1 MKHKFLLLSLLVASF
16 VLPSKVSAE
25 TPKKEYQRIVSL
37 LPSVTEIIYALNAQ
51 DKLIGV
57 TSYCQYPPEA
67 QKKRIVGGLL
77 DANYEILYDLNPDL
91 VILEVNSSQAND
103 TIKKMGIETL
113 LMETRS
119 IPEILRSITML
130 GSLLGREKEGRA
142 IVQDLESTIQTIQTK
157 TANLKKPKVLITY
170 LRPIGEGTIRDVFVA
185 GNFTYFEDLIN
196 ITGGENAYRGSQQIT
211 SPVLSA
217 EGILRLNPDIIIE
230 LMSNTLEAKYSPE
243 IIKKDWDM
251 LPQLDAYQNKHIYI
265 LQQPYI
271 SIPGPRLGRALLDIA
286 AIIHPEIDWSKP

>member
-1 MKHKFLLLSLLVASF
+1 
-16 VLPSKVSAE
+16 
-25 TPKKEYQRIVSL
+25 
-37 LPSVTEIIYALNAQ
+37 
-51 DKLIGV
+51 
-57 TSYCQYPPEA
+57 
-67 QKKRIVGGLL
+67 
-77 DANYEILYDLNPDL
+77 
-91 VILEVNSSQAND
+91 
-103 TIKKMGIETL
+103 MGIETL